1 MKALPAELLMII
13 INQVQL
19 DSKRDLLQLR
29 AVNQMF
35 CSLIGPI
42 AFRCIHV
49 DYNGVGA
56 KYLRLIQQSN
66 KLLKL
71 VQEVMFVDPEDAP
84 FGVLLP
90 PFTSS

>member
-13 INQVQL
+13 IDQVQL

-29 AVNQMF
+29 AVNRMF
-35 CSLIGPI
+35 CSLISPI

-66 KLLKL
+66 ELLKS

-90 PFTSS
+90 PFTGS